1 MSKRPDQDK
10 TRAELLNE
18 ISELR
23 RYPSEPCD
31 REGINLDTP
40 QIEEIPH
47 AKEEHLGVAL
57 IGARMAAWRW
67 QVGSDEVTWSQDH
80 LRALGHQ
87 FKPTYE
93 DWRSRVHP
101 EDIDRVEEELNRV
114 LKNEDD
120 FLCEYRILWP
130 DRSVC
135 WVEHRARVML
145 ENGGEAKTFHGV
157 IIDIDQRKK
166 IEHTLKRDEDLYRN
180 LCEMSPD
187 AILVNLN
194 NRIVYA
200 NQSAQRLL
208 GSTNA
213 EPILGRSPFDF
224 IFPEYQSLVAAR
236 IQRLLNLNN
245 DNPLV
250 EQRWKRIDGSAVDVE
265 VAASPVMWDHQR
277 AVQVLLRDITERK
290 QAEEALR
297 ESEERL
303 NLALK
308 AAGLGT
314 WYWDVA
320 EDRIVWDDQMCLL
333 SGLEPG
339 TIPQGYQGFLA
350 ILHEEDRPRVEQDV
364 SQTFTMEAPYETRF
378 RVRWPDGSLHYLH
391 TRGKLYRDHAGNP
404 QRLTGVSWDVTE
416 KELAESR
423 LREKEEHLYFLA
435 HHDVLTSLPNRR
447 LLQDRMQHALAKA
460 RRSGGQAALIYF
472 DLDRF
477 KTINDSLGH
486 TIGDR
491 VLKEIASR
499 LARQV
504 REVDTVARLGGDE
517 FVVILEQVEEAEKVA
532 TLAQKLLLELT
543 REIVVEGHRL
553 YVTASAGISLFPT
566 DSVDSEGLMK
576 NAETAMYRAKERGKN
591 TCQYFT
597 PDMNARAWELLQ
609 LESGLRQALE
619 HQQLVLHY
627 QPQVDLTTGELIGVE
642 ALVRWEHP
650 ERGMVPPGD
659 FIPLAEETGLIVP
672 IGEWVLRTACA
683 QSRAWRQAG
692 FSPVRMAVNISPR
705 QFRQSDLIARV
716 DEILRETGLEPSALE
731 LEVTEGMIM
740 NDVEAAIA
748 IMEEFRKM
756 GVLLAIDD
764 FGTGYSSLGYL
775 KRFPIAGLKIDRSFV
790 RDLPGDA
797 NDAQIAASVIA
808 LAHNMNLRVVAEGI
822 ETADQLSFLRDK
834 GCEHGQGYFF
844 SPPCAAEELASRFL
858 VA

>member
-1 MSKRPDQDK
+1 MQTYESRLRDLVLCMGDWIWEIDVDGALVYSCSEVQNLLGYSPD
-10 TRAELLNE
+10 E
-18 ISELR
+18 
-23 RYPSEPCD
+23 
-31 REGINLDTP
+31 
-40 QIEEIPH
+40 
-47 AKEEHLGVAL
+47 L
-57 IGARMAAWRW
+57 IGTSIFDLVKSEEVEGVREFHARLVATAAPIRNR
-67 QVGSDEVTWSQDH
+67 QISFRHRDGNTVVLLVNGIPVVD
-80 LRALGHQ
+80 
-87 FKPTYE
+87 P
-93 DWRSRVHP
+93 
-101 EDIDRVEEELNRV
+101 DRVLRG
-114 LKNEDD
+114 
-120 FLCEYRILWP
+120 YR
-130 DRSVC
+130 
-135 WVEHRARVML
+135 
-145 ENGGEAKTFHGV
+145 GV
-157 IIDIDQRKK
+157 
-166 IEHTLKRDEDLYRN
+166 
-180 LCEMSPD
+180 S
-187 AILVNLN
+187 
-194 NRIVYA
+194 
-200 NQSAQRLL
+200 
-208 GSTNA
+208 
-213 EPILGRSPFDF
+213 
-224 IFPEYQSLVAAR
+224 
-236 IQRLLNLNN
+236 
-245 DNPLV
+245 
-250 EQRWKRIDGSAVDVE
+250 
-265 VAASPVMWDHQR
+265 
-277 AVQVLLRDITERK
+277 RDITEFLNAHEEIRHQKEVLQGLLDAIPVMVNHLGADGQPLYVNRAWEQTLGMSLEEARSRNFLAEFIPDTDACRQAQDFIVASEERWQDFRIHLRDDRVLDTAWANIRLSDGSIIGIGQDITARK

-333 SGLEPG
+333 CGLEPG
-339 TIPQGYQGFLA
+339 TFPQGYKGFLS

-364 SQTFTMEAPYETRF
+364 SQTFTLEAPYETRF

-391 TRGKLYRDHAGNP
+391 TRGKLYRDQAGNP

-460 RRSGGQAALIYF
+460 RRSGYQAALIYF

-486 TIGDR
+486 AIGDR

-504 REVDTVARLGGDE
+504 RETDTLARLGGDE

-532 TLAQKLLLELT
+532 AVAQKLLLELT
-543 REIVVEGHRL
+543 REILVEGHSL

-576 NAETAMYRAKERGKN
+576 SAETAMYRAKERGKN
-591 TCQYFT
+591 MCQYFT
-597 PDMNARAWELLQ
+597 PDMNARARELLQ

-619 HQQLVLHY
+619 QQQLVLHY

-683 QSRAWRQAG
+683 QSQAWRQAG
-692 FSPVRMAVNISPR
+692 FSPMRMAVNISPR

-731 LEVTEGMIM
+731 LEVTEGVIM

-748 IMEEFRKM
+748 TMEELGKM

-790 RDLPGDA
+790 RDIPGDA

-822 ETADQLSFLRDK
+822 ETADQLAFLRDK
-834 GCEHGQGYFF
+834 GCEHGQGYYF
-844 SPPCAAEELASRFL
+844 SPPCTAEELAARFL
-858 VA
+858 AT

>member
-1 MSKRPDQDK
+1 MQNHESRLRDLVLCMGDWIWEIDADGALVYSCVEAQN
-10 TRAELLNE
+10 LLGY
-18 ISELR
+18 S
-23 RYPSEPCD
+23 P
-31 REGINLDTP
+31 
-40 QIEEIPH
+40 EE
-47 AKEEHLGVAL
+47 L
-57 IGARMAAWRW
+57 IGASIFDLVKSENVEDVREFHARLAATAAPIRNRQISFRHRDGHTVVLLVNGIPVIDPDRVLRGYRGVSRDITEFLKAHEEIRHQKEVLQGLLDCIPVMVNHLGQDGQPLYVNRAWEQSLGMSLEEARSRDFLAEFIPDPEACRRAQGFIVASEERW
-67 QVGSDEVTWSQDH
+67 QDFRIQ
-80 LRALGHQ
+80 LRDG
-87 FKPTYE
+87 
-93 DWRSRVHP
+93 
-101 EDIDRVEEELNRV
+101 RV
-114 LKNEDD
+114 LDTA
-120 FLCEYRILWP
+120 W
-130 DRSVC
+130 
-135 WVEHRARVML
+135 
-145 ENGGEAKTFHGV
+145 
-157 IIDIDQRKK
+157 
-166 IEHTLKRDEDLYRN
+166 
-180 LCEMSPD
+180 
-187 AILVNLN
+187 
-194 NRIVYA
+194 A
-200 NQSAQRLL
+200 NIRL
-208 GSTNA
+208 S
-213 EPILGRSPFDF
+213 
-224 IFPEYQSLVAAR
+224 
-236 IQRLLNLNN
+236 
-245 DNPLV
+245 
-250 EQRWKRIDGSAVDVE
+250 DGSIIGIG
-265 VAASPVMWDHQR
+265 Q
-277 AVQVLLRDITERK
+277 DITERK
-290 QAEEALR
+290 QVEEALR

-303 NLALK
+303 SLALK

-314 WYWDVA
+314 WYWDMA

-339 TIPQGYQGFLA
+339 TFPQGYQGFLA
-350 ILHEEDRPRVEQDV
+350 LLHEEDRPRVEQDV
-364 SQTFTMEAPYETRF
+364 SQTFTMEVPYETRF
-378 RVRWPDGSLHYLH
+378 RVRWPDGTIRYLH
-391 TRGKLYRDHAGNP
+391 TRGKLYRDHGGNP

-423 LREKEEHLYFLA
+423 LRENEEHLYFLA

-460 RRSGGQAALIYF
+460 RRNGGQAALIYF

-486 TIGDR
+486 AIGDR

-504 REVDTVARLGGDE
+504 RETDTVARLGGDE

-532 TLAQKLLLELT
+532 TVAQKLLLELA
-543 REIVVEGHRL
+543 REILVEEHRL

-576 NAETAMYRAKERGKN
+576 SAETAMYRAKERGKN

-619 HQQLVLHY
+619 QQQLVLHY
-627 QPQVDLTTGELIGVE
+627 QPQIDLTTGQLIGVE

-650 ERGMVPPGD
+650 ERGVVPPGD

-692 FSPVRMAVNISPR
+692 FSPMRMAVNISPR

-748 IMEEFRKM
+748 TMEELGKM

-790 RDLPGDA
+790 RDIPGDA

-834 GCEHGQGYFF
+834 GCEHGQGYYF
-844 SPPCAAEELASRFL
+844 SPPCSAEKLAARFL
-858 VA
+858 AA